1 MKKLNGIVW
10 GIVLVAAGV
19 LLGLN
24 AFGITD
30 IDIFFDGWWTLFII
44 VPCAVGLITD
54 RDKFGSLIGICV
66 GVFLLLCCRDVLDFS
81 MVWKLL
87 VPIIVVLIGL
97 KLIIGGIVGER
108 SSEVFKRIRES
119 GGTPKN
125 GTAVFSGSDIG
136 FSGEVFE
143 GARLTA
149 VFGGVD
155 CDLRGA
161 VIEKDCVIDA
171 AAVFGGITVTVPE
184 GLNVIIRPTTMFGGV
199 SDDRAN
205 KVSSG
210 GPTLYINATGIFG
223 GVGIDAVLLPVHKA
237 FQFIGMKN
245 IGKTFMANDV
255 IKNPTHAE
263 DFARFEA
270 TLKENFAAL

>member
-44 VPCAVGLITD
+44 VPCAVGLVTD
-54 RDKFGSLIGICV
+54 RNKFGSLIGICV

-97 KLIIGGIVGER
+97 KLIIGGIVGDR

-143 GARLTA
+143 GARLT
-149 VFGGVD
+149 
-155 CDLRGA
+155 
-161 VIEKDCVIDA
+161 
-171 AAVFGGITVTVPE
+171 AVFGGITVTVPE

-223 GVGIDAVLLPVHKA
+223 GVGI
-237 FQFIGMKN
+237 
-245 IGKTFMANDV
+245 
-255 IKNPTHAE
+255 E
-263 DFARFEA
+263 
-270 TLKENFAAL
+270 

>member
-54 RDKFGSLIGICV
+54 RDKLGSLIGICV

-97 KLIIGGIVGER
+97 KLIIGGIVGDR
-108 SSEVFKRIRES
+108 SSEVFKKSEKAAEHRKTELRCSREATS
-119 GGTPKN
+119 AFP
-125 GTAVFSGSDIG
+125 ARSSRVRVLPPCS
-136 FSGEVFE
+136 E
-143 GARLTA
+143 GLTA
-149 VFGGVD
+149 
-155 CDLRGA
+155 
-161 VIEKDCVIDA
+161 I
-171 AAVFGGITVTVPE
+171 
-184 GLNVIIRPTTMFGGV
+184 
-199 SDDRAN
+199 
-205 KVSSG
+205 
-210 GPTLYINATGIFG
+210 
-223 GVGIDAVLLPVHKA
+223 
-237 FQFIGMKN
+237 
-245 IGKTFMANDV
+245 
-255 IKNPTHAE
+255 
-263 DFARFEA
+263 
-270 TLKENFAAL
+270 FAAP

>member
-1 MKKLNGIVW
+1 M
-10 GIVLVAAGV
+10 LVAAGV

-97 KLIIGGIVGER
+97 KLIIGGIVGDR

-223 GVGIDAVLLPVHKA
+223 GVGI
-237 FQFIGMKN
+237 
-245 IGKTFMANDV
+245 
-255 IKNPTHAE
+255 E
-263 DFARFEA
+263 
-270 TLKENFAAL
+270 

>member
-44 VPCAVGLITD
+44 VPCAVGLVTD

-155 CDLRGA
+155 CDLRRDRKGLRDRRCRGIRRHYGHGTRGA
-161 VIEKDCVIDA
+161 ERHNSPD
-171 AAVFGGITVTVPE
+171 
-184 GLNVIIRPTTMFGGV
+184 
-199 SDDRAN
+199 
-205 KVSSG
+205 
-210 GPTLYINATGIFG
+210 
-223 GVGIDAVLLPVHKA
+223 H
-237 FQFIGMKN
+237 
-245 IGKTFMANDV
+245 DV
-255 IKNPTHAE
+255 RRGFRRQSE
-263 DFARFEA
+263 
-270 TLKENFAAL
+270 

>member
-81 MVWKLL
+81 MVGKLL

-97 KLIIGGIVGER
+97 KLIIGGIVGDR

-171 AAVFGGITVTVPE
+171 AA

-223 GVGIDAVLLPVHKA
+223 GVGI
-237 FQFIGMKN
+237 
-245 IGKTFMANDV
+245 
-255 IKNPTHAE
+255 E
-263 DFARFEA
+263 
-270 TLKENFAAL
+270 